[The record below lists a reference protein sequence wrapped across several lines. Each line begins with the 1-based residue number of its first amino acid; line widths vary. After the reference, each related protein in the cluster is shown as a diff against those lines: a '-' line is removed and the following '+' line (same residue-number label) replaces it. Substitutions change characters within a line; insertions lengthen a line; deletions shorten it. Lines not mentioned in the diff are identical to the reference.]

1 MNVPPSIGM
10 ALSANPLLIEPLS
23 TTLGL
28 EDLHDI
34 LEVRQVDAHNT
45 RVIRKASEERESGR

>member
-1 MNVPPSIGM
+1 M
-10 ALSANPLLIEPLS
+10 ALSFDPSLAGPLS

-34 LEVRQVDAHNT
+34 LEVRLIDLHNAAV
-45 RVIRKASEERESGR
+45 RRRAADGD

>member
-1 MNVPPSIGM
+1 MNVPPTIGQAISGNL
-10 ALSANPLLIEPLS
+10 ALLGPLS

-34 LEVRQVDAHNT
+34 LEVRRIDAHNAY
-45 RVIRKASEERESGR
+45 VIAKARARRDK